1 VIPLPRHRSDEI
13 EASNRIFCRRAPVPI
28 GDIGAS
34 FAACPIEMAPPIL
47 APVDIEIEI
56 DGRLAWLQVERGLVD
71 RLVEAAF
78 PEGSAAAL
86 DDELSALLLEAAM
99 AGMLART
106 EQLVGRR
113 IALRR
118 VGAAPSPPTARPL
131 GFRIAQNGAG
141 AVTGAA
147 LWLEPDS
154 LRLVASLLE
163 RSPLAP
169 AEIDELPV
177 AVSCRIGSTRL
188 AAAEL
193 RRLRPADLVVL
204 ERHALGE
211 ETIEMVV
218 GGRLAFPAHIS
229 QSRAVVSGGA
239 RRPMADDTDRGDIA
253 ADLDSV
259 PVTLV
264 FELGRMQLPL
274 GELRSL
280 AAGYSFD
287 LGKDLR
293 APVDILANGRKIGS
307 GELIQIDE
315 RVGVRVN
322 RLFEA

>member
-1 VIPLPRHRSDEI
+1 MIPLPRHRSDEI
-13 EASNRIFCRRAPVPI
+13 EANNRIFCRRAPVPI
-28 GDIGAS
+28 DGIGAS
-34 FAACPIEMAPPIL
+34 FAACPIDMAPPVV
-47 APVDIEIEI
+47 AAVDIEIEI

-71 RLVEAAF
+71 RLVEATF
-78 PEGSAAAL
+78 PESAAAAL
-86 DDELSALLLEAAM
+86 DDELNALLLETAM
-99 AGMLART
+99 AGTLTRT
-106 EQLVGRR
+106 EQMVGRR

-118 VGAAPSPPTARPL
+118 VGSVRRPPTARPL
-131 GFRIAQNGAG
+131 GFRIERQGADG
-141 AVTGAA
+141 ATGAA

-154 LRLVASLLE
+154 LRLIASLLE
-163 RSPLAP
+163 QAPLAP
-169 AEIDELPV
+169 AVVDDLQL
-177 AVSCRIGSTRL
+177 AVSCRLGSTRL

-211 ETIEMVV
+211 ETVEMVV
-218 GGRLAFPAHIS
+218 GGRLAFPARIT

-239 RRPMADDTDRGDIA
+239 RRPMADDTDRGDTA
-253 ADLDSV
+253 ADMDSV

-264 FELGRMQLPL
+264 FELGRTQLAL

-293 APVDILANGRKIGS
+293 APVDILANGQKIGS

-315 RVGVRVN
+315 RIGVRVN